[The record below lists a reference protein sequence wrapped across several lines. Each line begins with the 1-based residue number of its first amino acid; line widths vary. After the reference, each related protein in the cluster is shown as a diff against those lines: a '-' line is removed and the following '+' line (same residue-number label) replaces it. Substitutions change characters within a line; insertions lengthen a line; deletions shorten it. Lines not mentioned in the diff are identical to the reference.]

1 MGKKNGGKVR
11 KFFLIALMLCFAV
24 LSANLQILE
33 STPTRLIIEIDLVN
47 YSIQQEMDFTTVL
60 FSDWLDSGI
69 AGAPSLPLKV
79 LNIAIPPNGKISVKI
94 ISQEIKKESL
104 EKPIIPTL
112 KIIDRG
118 EMSDFIYEM
127 DEELYSKRDEHF
139 FELLPKM
146 RYRYHQIVPVEIS
159 PFLYDAIKNEL
170 TISEKMI
177 LEIKISGDVFFRNTI
192 PDKFEKIYR
201 TFIFNYD
208 IAKFWMTKEK
218 NEIPYFRFD
227 ESDFWFRFESPQ
239 KGLHEL
245 SFQQLSQI
253 PAFCE
258 PDSIR
263 IFTTIRE
270 IIDQETGNYQLRIVE
285 LPTLIEAEDDGNFDP
300 GDYVYFLDEFYDDI
314 RLKSYSKQKKYWLTF
329 GGQYHKKPVRIE
341 EGINRN
347 SAFSISGFSR
357 KFPKDLTIREDEI
370 ECLIISHH
378 DFLSHSDSLANIHFR
393 NFGVISEVVDQQD
406 IFDQY
411 EEDPVGIKNFI
422 QERFESATG
431 YNLQQVILMG
441 SGTNEWEN
449 STNKNKVMVY
459 EIAGATMDDNF
470 VTFSGNLPELSIG
483 RLPAQNT
490 SDMDLLMERTR
501 KYIEEPTL
509 GWWKNEVL
517 IVADDEHR
525 AGGLEGIGPTAGM
538 NHTMK
543 AQLTANMIKDS
554 VYVDKVL
561 CIEYEFDEYHSKPD
575 ARNDIINKVND
586 GKLIW
591 YFIGHGN
598 EDVLGHEEY
607 FRGSHHIRLL
617 ENEDKLPLFIAASC
631 DVGRFDD
638 VNFDCMAERLLF
650 APNGGSISSIAAT
663 RGSSPAPNSLLMQ
676 RFLKNVILE
685 RENQGMA
692 LLNAKLHSPLYHI
705 YNNKLYNL
713 LGDPLLPIVPPE
725 RVGNIYNVP
734 DSVQARQTVTVA
746 GSIGNVNQNGVGE
759 IRVYDSEYWLHY
771 ENSIP
776 SDPRIYSVDYT
787 KNGNAFFKGMVGLMG
802 GSYEST
808 FIVPDDIRGGDEGRI
823 IMYFQNELE
832 HESFLTFYHPLKL
845 SKIPVDSVSTD
856 EPSVQIWIDSRKFET
871 GDYVSTDPLVIAAI
885 SDNNGINISG
895 SPGRRM
901 LLLLDHSEDP
911 DDLIDV
917 TSGFVYDLNSYTQG
931 ELTWQLSSISE
942 GKHEIQLVVFDNFGV
957 STIAETNFIA
967 AKSDKVV
974 IKDMLPYPNPMQK
987 DGYFTFVIT
996 EPADITITIYTIT
1009 GRKIRTLKQPN
1020 CEVNFN
1026 KIYWNGRDED
1036 GDKIANGTYFYK
1048 LKAKHLQNKKITE
1061 KIGKVIILK

>member
-1 MGKKNGGKVR
+1 
-11 KFFLIALMLCFAV
+11 MLCFAV

-33 STPTRLIIEIDLVN
+33 STPTRLIIEIDLDN
-47 YSIQQEMDFTTVL
+47 YSIQQEMDFTTVH

-69 AGAPSLPLKV
+69 AGAPSLPIKV
-79 LNIAIPPNGKISVKI
+79 LNIAIPPNGKISAKI
-94 ISQEIKKESL
+94 ISQKIKKETL

-112 KIIDRG
+112 KIIDEG
-118 EMSDFIYEM
+118 EMCDFIYEM

-139 FELLPKM
+139 FELLPKI
-146 RYRYHQIVPVEIS
+146 RYRYYQIIPVNIS
-159 PFLYDAIKNEL
+159 PFLYDAMKNEL
-170 TISEKMI
+170 TISEKMV

-192 PDKFEKIYR
+192 PDKFEKIYKN
-201 TFIFNYD
+201 FIFNYD
-208 IAKFWMTKEK
+208 TAKFWMTKEK
-218 NEIPYFRFD
+218 NEIPYFHFN
-227 ESDFWFRFESPQ
+227 ESDFWFRFESHQ
-239 KGLHEL
+239 KGLHKL

-253 PAFCE
+253 PDFCE

-270 IIDQETGNYQLRIVE
+270 IIDDKTGNYQLQIVE
-285 LPTLIEAEDDGNFDP
+285 LPTLIEAEDDGNFDTR
-300 GDYVYFLDEFYDDI
+300 DYVYFLDEFYDDI
-314 RLKSYSKQKKYWLTF
+314 RLKSYSKQRKYWLTF
-329 GGQYHKKPVRIE
+329 GGQYPSKPVRIE

-347 SAFSISGFSR
+347 SAFSISDFSR

-370 ECLIISHH
+370 DCLIIFHH

-393 NFGVISEVVDQQD
+393 NFGVISEIVAQQD
-406 IFDQY
+406 IFNQFG
-411 EEDPVGIKNFI
+411 EDPLGIRNFI
-422 QERFESATG
+422 QECFESATG

-459 EIAGATMDDNF
+459 ANIDGSIMDDNF

-490 SDMDLLMERTR
+490 SDMDLLIERTR

-517 IVADDEHR
+517 IVADDEHKKDY
-525 AGGLEGIGPTAGM
+525 LEGIGVNAGM

-543 AQLTANMIKDS
+543 AQLTADLIKDS

-561 CIEYEFDEYHSKPD
+561 GIEYEFDEYQNKPD
-575 ARNDIINKVND
+575 ARNVMIDKIND
-586 GKLIW
+586 GKLVW

-598 EDVLGHEEY
+598 EDVLGDEGY
-607 FRGSHHIRLL
+607 FKGSLHIRLL
-617 ENEDKLPLFIAASC
+617 DNVETLPLFIAASC
-631 DVGRFDD
+631 NVGRYDD
-638 VNFDCMAERLLF
+638 VNYDCLAERLLF
-650 APNGGSISSIAAT
+650 APDGGSISSIAAT
-663 RGSSPAPNSLLMQ
+663 RGSSPHPNALLMQ
-676 RFLKNVILE
+676 RLLVNMILDQ
-685 RENQGMA
+685 ENQGMA
-692 LLNAKLHSPLYHI
+692 LLDAKLNSISWHS

-713 LGDPLLPIVPPE
+713 LGDPLLPIVPSE

-734 DSVQARQTVTVA
+734 DSVQARQTVSVA
-746 GSIGNVNQNGVGE
+746 GDIGNINQNGVGE

-771 ENSIP
+771 ENYLP
-776 SDPRIYSVDYT
+776 QDPDRVYSVDYT
-787 KNGNAFFKGMVGLMG
+787 RIGNTFFKGMVGLTNG
-802 GSYEST
+802 NYEST

-832 HESFLTFYHPLKL
+832 HESFLTFYHPMKL

-856 EPSVQIWIDSRKFET
+856 KPSVQIWIDSKKFET
-871 GDYVSTDPLVIAAI
+871 GDYVSTDPLFIAAI
-885 SDNNGINISG
+885 SDSNGINISG
-895 SPGRRM
+895 SPGRRI

-942 GKHEIQLVVFDNFGV
+942 GKHEIQLVVFDNFGI

-967 AKSDKVV
+967 SKSDKVA

-1009 GRKIRTLKQPN
+1009 GKKIRTLKQPN

>member
-1 MGKKNGGKVR
+1 MT
-11 KFFLIALMLCFAV
+11 LMLCFAV

-33 STPTRLIIEIDLVN
+33 STPTRLIVEIDLDN
-47 YSIQQEMDFTTVL
+47 YSIQQEMDFTTVH

-69 AGAPSLPLKV
+69 AGAPSLPIKV
-79 LNIAIPPNGKISVKI
+79 LNIAIPPNGKISAKI

-112 KIIDRG
+112 KIIDQG
-118 EMSDFIYEM
+118 EMCDFIYER
-127 DEELYSKRDEHF
+127 DEELYSKRDEQF
-139 FELLPKM
+139 FELLPEM
-146 RYRYHQIVPVEIS
+146 RYRYYQIVPINIS
-159 PFLYDAIKNEL
+159 PFLYDAGKNEL
-170 TISEKMI
+170 TISEKMV

-227 ESDFWFRFESPQ
+227 ESDFWFRFESAQ
-239 KGLHEL
+239 TGLHKL

-270 IIDQETGNYQLRIVE
+270 IINQETGNYQLQIVE
-285 LPTLIEAEDDGNFDP
+285 LPTLIEAGDDGNFDP
-300 GDYVYFLDEFYDDI
+300 GDYVYFLDEYDDDI
-314 RLKSYSKQKKYWLTF
+314 KLKSYSKQRKYWLTF
-329 GGQYHKKPVRIE
+329 GGQYHNSPARLE
-341 EGINRN
+341 EVTNRN
-347 SAFSISGFSR
+347 SAFSILDFSR

-411 EEDPVGIKNFI
+411 EEDPIGIRNFI
-422 QERFESATG
+422 WDCFEDTLG
-431 YNLQQVILMG
+431 YALQYVILMG

-449 STNKNKVMVY
+449 STEKNKIMVGD
-459 EIAGATMDDNF
+459 INGLIWDDNF
-470 VTFSGNLPELSIG
+470 VIFTDNISMYDDYYPELSIG

-509 GWWKNEVL
+509 GWWKNEIL
-517 IVADDEHR
+517 IVADDEHKS
-525 AGGLEGIGPTAGM
+525 GGFEGIGNTGM
-538 NHTMK
+538 NHTLK
-543 AQLTANMIKDS
+543 AQQTADMIKDS
-554 VYVDKVL
+554 IYVDKVL
-561 CIEYEFDEYHSKPD
+561 GIEYEFDEYQNKPD
-575 ARNDIINKVND
+575 ARNDMIDKVNE

-598 EDVLGHEEY
+598 EDVLGDEGY
-607 FRGSHHIRLL
+607 FKGSLHIRLL
-617 ENEDKLPLFIAASC
+617 DNVETLPLFIAASC
-631 DVGRFDD
+631 NVGRFDD
-638 VNFDCMAERLLF
+638 VNYDCMAERLLF
-650 APNGGSISSIAAT
+650 APDGGSITSIAAI
-663 RGSSPAPNSLLMQ
+663 RGSSPTPNALLMQ
-676 RFLKNVILE
+676 RFLKNVILD

-692 LLNAKLHSPLYHI
+692 LLDAKLNSSSSQISNNKRYHI
-705 YNNKLYNL
+705 
-713 LGDPLLPIVPPE
+713 LGDPLLPIVPSE

-746 GSIGNVNQNGVGE
+746 GNIGNVYQNGVGE

-771 ENSIP
+771 ENSLLTP
-776 SDPRIYSVDYT
+776 TGTKVYTVDYT
-787 KNGNAFFKGMVGLMG
+787 RNGNAFFKGMIGLTG

-808 FIVPDDIRGGDEGRI
+808 FIVPDDIRGGEEGRI

-832 HESFLTFYHPLKL
+832 QESFLTFYHPLKL

-871 GDYVSTDPLVIAAI
+871 GDYVSTDPLFIAAI
-885 SDNNGINISG
+885 SDSNGINISG

-917 TSGFVYDLNSYTQG
+917 TSGFVYDLNSHTKG
-931 ELTWQLSSISE
+931 ELTWQLSNISE

-957 STIAETNFIA
+957 STIAETDFMA
-967 AKSDKVV
+967 TKSDKVA

>member
-1 MGKKNGGKVR
+1 VR
-11 KFFLIALMLCFAV
+11 KYFLITLLLLFTV
-24 LSANLQILE
+24 LSANIQILE
-33 STPTRLIIEIDLVN
+33 STPTRLIVEIDLDN
-47 YSIQQEMDFTTVL
+47 YSIQQEMDYTTVQ

-69 AGAPSLPLKV
+69 AGAPSLPIKV
-79 LNIAIPPNGKISVKI
+79 LNIAIPPDGKISAKI

-112 KIIDRG
+112 KIIDQG
-118 EMSDFIYEM
+118 EMCDFIYER

-139 FELLPKM
+139 FELLPEM
-146 RYRYHQIVPVEIS
+146 RYRYYQIVPVEIS
-159 PFLYDAIKNEL
+159 PFLYDAMKNEM
-170 TISEKMI
+170 TISEKMV

-192 PDKFEKIYR
+192 PDKFEKIYKN
-201 TFIFNYD
+201 FIFNYD
-208 IAKFWMTKEK
+208 TAKFWMTEEK
-218 NEIPYFRFD
+218 NEIPYFHFN

-253 PAFCE
+253 PTFCE

-263 IFTTIRE
+263 IFTTIRD
-270 IIDQETGNYQLRIVE
+270 IIDDKTGNYQLRIVE
-285 LPTLIEAEDDGNFDP
+285 LPTLIEAGDDGNFDS
-300 GDYVYFLDEFYDDI
+300 GDYVYFLDEFFDDI
-314 RLKSYSKQKKYWLTF
+314 RLKSYSKQRKYWLTF
-329 GGQYHKKPVRIE
+329 GGQYHNKPVRIE

-347 SAFSISGFSR
+347 SAFSVSGFSR

-411 EEDPVGIKNFI
+411 GIEDPVVIKNFI
-422 QERFESATG
+422 QFRFESATG

-459 EIAGATMDDNF
+459 EIDGSTMDDNF

-490 SDMDLLMERTR
+490 SDMDLLIERTR

-509 GWWKNEVL
+509 GWWKNEIL
-517 IVADDEHR
+517 IVADDEHKR
-525 AGGLEGIGPTAGM
+525 GGLEGIGGSGM
-538 NHTMK
+538 NHTLK
-543 AQLTANMIKDS
+543 AQLTADMIKDS
-554 VYVDKVL
+554 IYVDKVL
-561 CIEYEFDEYHSKPD
+561 GIEYEFDEYQNKPD
-575 ARNDIINKVND
+575 ARNDMIDKVNA
-586 GKLIW
+586 GKLVW

-598 EDVLGHEEY
+598 EDVLGDEGY
-607 FRGSHHIRLL
+607 FKGSLHIRLL
-617 ENEDKLPLFIAASC
+617 DNVETLPLFIAASC
-631 DVGRFDD
+631 EVGCFDD
-638 VNFDCMAERLLF
+638 VNYDCMAEKLLF

-663 RGSSPAPNSLLMQ
+663 SGSSPDPNALLMQ
-676 RFLKNVILE
+676 RLLVNMILDK
-685 RENQGMA
+685 ENQGMS
-692 LLNAKLHSPLYHI
+692 LLDAKLNSSYWHI

-713 LGDPLLPIVPPE
+713 LGDPLLPIVPSE

-734 DSVQARQTVTVA
+734 DSVQARQTVSIA
-746 GSIGNVNQNGVGE
+746 GNIGNVNQNGVGE

-771 ENSIP
+771 ENYLP
-776 SDPRIYSVDYT
+776 QDPDHVYSVDYT
-787 KNGNAFFKGMVGLMG
+787 RNGNAFFKGMVGLSN

-808 FIVPDDIRGGDEGRI
+808 FIVPDDIRGGEEGRI

-832 HESFLTFYHPLKL
+832 KESFLTFYHPMKL
-845 SKIPVDSVSTD
+845 SKIPVDSISTD
-856 EPSVQIWIDSRKFET
+856 EPSVQIWIDSKKFET
-871 GDYVSTDPLVIAAI
+871 GDYVSTDPLFIAAI
-885 SDNNGINISG
+885 SDSNGINISG

-917 TSGFVYDLNSYTQG
+917 TSGFVYDLNSHTQG
-931 ELTWQLSSISE
+931 ELTWQLSNISE

-957 STIAETNFIA
+957 STIAETDFMA
-967 AKSDKVV
+967 TKSDKVA
-974 IKDMLPYPNPMQK
+974 IKDMLPYPNPMQD

>member
-1 MGKKNGGKVR
+1 M
-11 KFFLIALMLCFAV
+11 ILMLCFAV

-33 STPTRLIIEIDLVN
+33 STPTRIIVEIDLDN
-47 YSIQQEMDFTTVL
+47 YSIQQEMDFTTVI

-69 AGAPSLPLKV
+69 AGAPSLPIKV
-79 LNIAIPPNGKISVKI
+79 LNIAIPPNGKISAKI

-104 EKPIIPTL
+104 EKPIRPTL
-112 KIIDRG
+112 KIIDQG
-118 EMSDFIYEM
+118 EMCDFFYEV

-139 FELLPKM
+139 FELLPEM
-146 RYRYHQIVPVEIS
+146 RYRYYQIVPINIS
-159 PFLYDAIKNEL
+159 PFLYDAMKNEL
-170 TISEKMI
+170 TISEKMV
-177 LEIKISGDVFFRNTI
+177 LEIKISGDVFFRNII

-201 TFIFNYD
+201 NFIFNYD
-208 IAKFWMTKEK
+208 TAKFWMTKEK
-218 NEIPYFRFD
+218 NEISHFRFE
-227 ESDFWFRFESPQ
+227 ESDFWFRFESHQ
-239 KGLHEL
+239 TGLHEL

-263 IFTTIRE
+263 IFTTIQK
-270 IIDQETGNYQLRIVE
+270 IINQETGDYRLQIVE
-285 LPTLIEAEDDGNFDP
+285 LPTLIEAGDDGKFDP
-300 GDYVYFLDEFYDDI
+300 GDYVYFLDEFREDK
-314 RLKSYSKQKKYWLTF
+314 RLKSYSMQRRYWLTF
-329 GGQYHKKPVRIE
+329 GGQYHNKPVRIE

-347 SAFSISGFSR
+347 SAFSVSDFSR
-357 KFPKDLTIREDEI
+357 KFPKDLTNREDEI

-393 NFGVISEVVDQQD
+393 NFGIISEVVDQQD

-411 EEDPVGIKNFI
+411 EEDPLGIKNFI
-422 QERFESATG
+422 QECFESATG

-459 EIAGATMDDNF
+459 ANLDGSIMDDNF

-490 SDMDLLMERTR
+490 SDMDLLIERTR

-509 GWWKNEVL
+509 GWWKNEIL
-517 IVADDEHR
+517 IAADDEHK
-525 AGGLEGIGPTAGM
+525 GDHLEGYGTSGM
-538 NHTMK
+538 NHTLK
-543 AQLTANMIKDS
+543 AQQTADMIKDS
-554 VYVDKVL
+554 VYVYKVL
-561 CIEYEFDEYHSKPD
+561 GIEYEFDEYQNKPD
-575 ARNDIINKVND
+575 ARNDMIDKVND
-586 GKLIW
+586 GKLVW

-598 EDVLGHEEY
+598 EDVLGDEGY
-607 FRGSHHIRLL
+607 FKGSLHIRLL
-617 ENEDKLPLFIAASC
+617 DNVETLPLFIAASC
-631 DVGRFDD
+631 EVGRFDD
-638 VNFDCMAERLLF
+638 VNYDCMAERLLF

-663 RGSSPAPNSLLMQ
+663 RGSSPDPNALLMQ
-676 RFLKNVILE
+676 RLLVNMILDK
-685 RENQGMA
+685 ENQGMA
-692 LLNAKLHSPLYHI
+692 LLDAKLNSPYWHI

-713 LGDPLLPIVPPE
+713 LGDPLLPIVSPK
-725 RVGNIYNVP
+725 RIGNIYNVP

-746 GSIGNVNQNGVGE
+746 GNIGNVYQNGVGE

-776 SDPRIYSVDYT
+776 SDPRVYSVDYT
-787 KNGNAFFKGMVGLMG
+787 RNGNSFFKGMVGLSNG
-802 GSYEST
+802 NFEST
-808 FIVPDDIRGGDEGRI
+808 FIVPDDIRGGEEGRI
-823 IMYFQNELE
+823 IMYFQNELDQK
-832 HESFLTFYHPLKL
+832 SFLTFYHPMKL
-845 SKIPVDSVSTD
+845 SKIPVDSISTD
-856 EPSVQIWIDSRKFET
+856 EPLVQIWIDSRKFET
-871 GDYVSTDPLVIAAI
+871 GDYVSTDPLFIAAI
-885 SDNNGINISG
+885 SDSNGINISG

-917 TSGFVYDLNSYTQG
+917 TSGFVYDLNSHTKG
-931 ELTWQLSSISE
+931 ELTWQLSNISE

-957 STIAETNFIA
+957 STIAEIDFMAT
-967 AKSDKVV
+967 KSDKVA
-974 IKDMLPYPNPMQK
+974 IKDMLPYPNPMPD